1 MSTRDT
7 PAATRAGL
15 ILALVCAG
23 QFMVVLDVAIVNVA
37 LPSIQLDLG
46 VSQNDLQWAVVAYGI
61 FLGGFLLLG
70 GRAADLL
77 GRRKVFVSGVVIF
90 AGASLVAGLSTT
102 LGVLVVARGA
112 QGFGAAL
119 TASAGLSILT
129 ATFEEGPAR
138 TKALGIWGAISASG
152 ATVGVVMSGLLTDGP
167 GWEWIFFINV
177 PVGIAL
183 AAGPFVPPRD
193 LRRAP
198 AELRRPRRGDDHRG
212 PPAPGVRGQPGR
224 DLGLDRRAHGR
235 RARGAARPARR
246 VPRDRD
252 AGWRS
257 RSSPWGASRTGRSAS
272 PTSSPSCSW
281 PSFFSLIFIGT
292 LFMQQVLGYSALE
305 AGLAWLTV
313 SVPALVAAATTGAV
327 LVERIG
333 VRPILVT
340 GLTILMVALFGL
352 SQLDAGSTFAS
363 GLLPWFILSGLG
375 IGLCFPAAQV
385 AAFTGFDE
393 SDSGLASGLVNTHR
407 RSEAPSGS
415 PCWPRSRSRSRTT
428 RPPRARPRST
438 PSPTGSRG
446 RSSSAASSRSRASS
460 WRCSCAGR
468 RPPRPARGRGRRPAA
483 EGVIAAEGT
492 SAA

>member
-7 PAATRAGL
+7 PATTRAGL

-70 GRAADLL
+70 GRAADLI
-77 GRRKVFVSGVVIF
+77 GRRKVFVTGVLVF
-90 AGASLVAGLSTT
+90 AGSSLVAGLLTT
-102 LGVLVVARGA
+102 LGVLVAARGA

-119 TASAGLSILT
+119 TASAALSILT

-167 GWEWIFFINV
+167 GWQWIFFINV

-183 AAGPFVPPRD
+183 AAGALRFLSETYGERQRSFDVLGAVTITAGLLLLVFGINRGEIWGWTDARTIGVLAASLVLHVAFLVIESRVSEPLVP
-193 LRRAP
+193 L
-198 AELRRPRRGDDHRG
+198 
-212 PPAPGVRGQPGR
+212 GR
-224 DLGLDRRAHGR
+224 VANRTVGLANVV
-235 RARGAARPARR
+235 AFLLLAA
-246 VPRDRD
+246 
-252 AGWRS
+252 
-257 RSSPWGASRTGRSAS
+257 
-272 PTSSPSCSW
+272 
-281 PSFFSLIFIGT
+281 FFSLIFVGT
-292 LFMQQVLGYSALE
+292 LFMQQVLGYTALE

-313 SVPALVAAATTGAV
+313 SVPALLAAATTGAV

-333 VRPILVT
+333 VRPILVS
-340 GLTILMVALFGL
+340 GLTILTIALFGL
-352 SQLDAGSTFAS
+352 SQLGAGSTFAS
-363 GLLPWFILSGLG
+363 GLLPWFLLSGLG

-393 SDSGLASGLVNTHR
+393 SDSGLASGLVNTSQEVGGAVGVAVLSAIAIAVTDDAAATGTGQAQALADGFTRAFLIGGFIAIIGIVMALLLR
-407 RSEAPSGS
+407 RPTAAAAARELVEAP
-415 PCWPRSRSRSRTT
+415 
-428 RPPRARPRST
+428 AV
-438 PSPTGSRG
+438 
-446 RSSSAASSRSRASS
+446 
-460 WRCSCAGR
+460 
-468 RPPRPARGRGRRPAA
+468 